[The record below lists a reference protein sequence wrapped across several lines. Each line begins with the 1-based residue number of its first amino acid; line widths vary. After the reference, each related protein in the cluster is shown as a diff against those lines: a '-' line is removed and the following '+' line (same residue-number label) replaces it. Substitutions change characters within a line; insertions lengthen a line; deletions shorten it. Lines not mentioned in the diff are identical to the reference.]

1 MLLSLLQHAADVSPD
16 SPAPHHAAPTTG
28 RKVVRYFFK
37 LGLLGL
43 FFISVIDS
51 SPIPLPIPGSSD
63 ILVVLLAA
71 QRHAW
76 FLVTLIA
83 TLGSIVGAAAS
94 YQTGVVGGLA
104 LVDKYVPTRF
114 RDRMRR
120 WTEEHSLL
128 SVALPAVLP
137 PPAPLMPFLI
147 AAGAL
152 KMPKGRFY
160 LSFTLSRFARHAF
173 FAWLGVHYGR
183 SIMPVYLR
191 FADKYGW
198 ILLVVV
204 WGSVAFGV
212 VYAIMKLRER
222 RSGRKPVATETRA
235 EAA

>member
-1 MLLSLLQHAADVSPD
+1 MLLSFLQRTGAASANARPP
-16 SPAPHHAAPTTG
+16 SSSG

-43 FFISVIDS
+43 FFICVIDS

-76 FLVTLIA
+76 FLVTLVA
-83 TLGSIVGAAAS
+83 TLGSIGGAAVS
-94 YQTGVVGGLA
+94 YQAGAAGGKPLME
-104 LVDKYVPTRF
+104 KYVPRRF
-114 RDRMRR
+114 RDRITH
-120 WTEEHSLL
+120 WTEEHALL
-128 SVALPAVLP
+128 AVALPAILP

-152 KMPKGRFY
+152 RMPKRTFY
-160 LSFTLSRFARHAF
+160 TSFTVSRFVRHAF

-183 SIMPVYLR
+183 HIMPVYLR

-204 WGSVAFGV
+204 WGSVAFGA
-212 VYAIMKLRER
+212 VYAIVQLRKKR
-222 RSGRKPVATETRA
+222 IRNQF
-235 EAA
+235 AAAGA